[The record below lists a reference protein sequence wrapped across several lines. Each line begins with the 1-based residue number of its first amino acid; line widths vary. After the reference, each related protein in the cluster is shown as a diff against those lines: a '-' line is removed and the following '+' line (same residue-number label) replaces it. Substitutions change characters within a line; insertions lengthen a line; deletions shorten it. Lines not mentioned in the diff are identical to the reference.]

1 MDASGIGTFGA
12 LCIATLH
19 RRLIWVN
26 IRTRGHADAE
36 GHLNPDTNLSGQGS
50 MIAAWLW
57 RISAQRLARRC
68 KAGHSNKTNAAV
80 GIEMITARRNLA
92 VGLAT
97 HGLAALNNKV
107 ANHHIVTDDCG
118 NRDNRSLPKEHLPL
132 LHTHPDRYRCRTV
145 CCADR

>member
-1 MDASGIGTFGA
+1 MDASGIGTFSA

-50 MIAAWLW
+50 MLTAWLW
-57 RISAQRLARRC
+57 RISAQHLAGRC
-68 KAGHSNKTNAAV
+68 KAGHSNKADAAV
-80 GIEMITARRNLA
+80 GIEMITALRNSA

-107 ANHHIVTDDCG
+107 ADHHIVTDDCG

-132 LHTHPDRYRCRTV
+132 LHAHPDLHYRTA